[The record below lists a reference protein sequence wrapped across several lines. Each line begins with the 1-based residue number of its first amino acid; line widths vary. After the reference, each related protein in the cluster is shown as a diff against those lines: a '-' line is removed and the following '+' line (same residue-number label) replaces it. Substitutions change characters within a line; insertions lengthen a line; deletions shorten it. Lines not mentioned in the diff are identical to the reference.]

1 MKKHSHNQV
10 LRNDK
15 AQKTKD
21 IALLEREDTALF
33 KECPKFDNTIRDREL
48 GFDRAL
54 TFLNLIESVLKST
67 FTRNAP
73 RGKPSPSARG
83 DSVNKIQPSSEM
95 ALHIAEDWN
104 HSMRTRYYRL
114 D

>member
-21 IALLEREDTALF
+21 QAVLEREEAALF
-33 KECPKFDNTIRDREL
+33 KECPKFDINIRDREL

-54 TFLNLIESVLKST
+54 TFLNLIEHVDLSDFIL
-67 FTRNAP
+67 RNAP
-73 RGKPSPSARG
+73 REKPSLSLN
-83 DSVNKIQPSSEM
+83 DVSVSTTP
-95 ALHIAEDWN
+95 
-104 HSMRTRYYRL
+104 R
-114 D
+114 